1 MNHMAFLSRSSKART
16 KPCALCTKRERSSAL
31 HCTISNSSNTTRAWS
46 NTMHTMARSLIL
58 HHLISNDSQQH
69 LRVDIMDFSPPSMS
83 IDL

>member
-1 MNHMAFLSRSSKART
+1 
-16 KPCALCTKRERSSAL
+16 
-31 HCTISNSSNTTRAWS
+31 
-46 NTMHTMARSLIL
+46 MHTMARSLIL